1 MPTYEYECEKCR
13 DRFEMVRHFSDPEL
27 TTCPRC
33 GSPVRK
39 VISSVGIVFK
49 GSGFYKTD
57 SRTAKSTSSAD

>member
-1 MPTYEYECEKCR
+1 MPTYEYECEQCR
-13 DRFEMVRHFSDPEL
+13 DRFEMVRRFSDPEL

-57 SRTAKSTSSAD
+57 SRQASSTSSAD